1 MRATLCDYVM
11 EHMDTEFENL
21 GSLTPRQTIQRDYI
35 DGGQLLTNPEKT
47 SEEQNITSIPAY
59 MTAMRHPASSYGV
72 QQSVTPGAHS
82 GNNKTRVF
90 WNFNVPA
97 CTQNLNFNEPG
108 VQRAHRIRKQGSL
121 DSQRA
126 L

>member
-47 SEEQNITSIPAY
+47 SEEQNITSIPIYRGLESGSAKN
-59 MTAMRHPASSYGV
+59 PILELSIGI
-72 QQSVTPGAHS
+72 PGFS
-82 GNNKTRVF
+82 
-90 WNFNVPA
+90 P
-97 CTQNLNFNEPG
+97 L
-108 VQRAHRIRKQGSL
+108 IL
-121 DSQRA
+121 DFCFFKK
-126 L
+126 